1 MATLYEQIR
10 DNKLASAISELKAL
24 CALHK
29 PNRSEFDYT
38 GKVMYLDTK
47 RPGIFDISE
56 TPERIEEAI

>member
-1 MATLYEQIR
+1 MATLYEQMR
-10 DNKLASAISELKAL
+10 DLRLSLKLKELKTL

-38 GKVMYLDTK
+38 GKVMYLDSK

-56 TPERIEEAI
+56 TPERIEETN